1 MNKLEKLHKANT
13 GKALPD
19 RSVSMSNALSRGAQ
33 GLNLS
38 QKRVI
43 ALAMASTDSIAS
55 KMLIEGQVSGWK
67 VRLTAAD
74 YAATFEV
81 DSDTAYNQLKDSSR
95 SLLKCLWR
103 TVEPT
108 KKGEVITEGPWAILA
123 QYRKGE
129 GCVDLTFSPHV
140 APHLLALRKHFT
152 TYQLKQAA
160 ALRSIYAWR
169 LFECLKSW
177 ESTGVWSP
185 TIEEFQKAMNAPP
198 SARENFKELR
208 RAILEPAIKELREK
222 DNLLIECEQKTR
234 GRKVVGLVLRFTP
247 DPQGSLP
254 L

>member
-1 MNKLEKLHKANT
+1 MNSLEKLHKANT
-13 GKALPD
+13 DKAFPD
-19 RSVSMSNALSRGAQ
+19 RSVSMSNALARGAQ
-33 GLNLS
+33 GLSLS

-55 KMLIEGQVSGWK
+55 KMLINGQVSGWK
-67 VRLTAAD
+67 VRLIAAD
-74 YAATFEV
+74 YASTFEV
-81 DSDTAYNQLKDSSR
+81 DVNTAYEQIKNSSR

-103 TVEPT
+103 TVTVE
-108 KKGEVITEGPWAILA
+108 KKGDVITEGPWAIRA

-129 GCVDLTFSPHV
+129 GCVDLTFSPDV

-177 ESTGVWSP
+177 ESKGVWSP
-185 TIEEFQKAMNAPP
+185 SIEEFQKAMDAPA
-198 SARENFKELR
+198 SSCANFKDLR
-208 RAILEPAIKELREK
+208 RRILEPAMKELREK
-222 DNLLIECEQKTR
+222 DNMLIECEQRTR
-234 GRKVVGLVLRFTP
+234 GRKVIGLVLRFEKN
-247 DPQGSLP
+247 PQGQLD